1 MEMILWSILA
11 FIWLVSG
18 IKMYRS
24 FCAFNNKMLEE
35 KSKGFNNGELLF
47 ILVLFLIGGWLWM
60 ISSFREKVK

>member
-1 MEMILWSILA
+1 MELAWCIVA

-24 FCAFNNKMLEE
+24 FYAFNNRMLVEQN
-35 KSKGFNNGELLF
+35 KGFNKGELLF

-60 ISSFREKVK
+60 VRAFREKV